1 MNVVTF
7 NRLEVY
13 YYIYIFIGINFSP
26 GFVLNHT
33 LPKKDKL
40 VIKVDYMAAIYTVV
54 NDIV

>member
-26 GFVLNHT
+26 GFVLIPYFAKERQISNKGRLHGCH
-33 LPKKDKL
+33 
-40 VIKVDYMAAIYTVV
+40 IYSGQ
-54 NDIV
+54 